1 MGKSP
6 GHSHA
11 SQQGKFLGRAHAR
24 SYAMGKSLGHGHAEH
39 EQPSRSS
46 RQGKY
51 EQAEEMHRQVS
62 RLSEKVLGKE
72 HRDTVANMNNSA
84 PGIDDSDVAS
94 ICSID
99 WPNLD

>member
-1 MGKSP
+1 MPVNRENFWGVLMP
-6 GHSHA
+6 DHMRWENLWGM
-11 SQQGKFLGRAHAR
+11 
-24 SYAMGKSLGHGHAEH
+24 AM
-39 EQPSRSS
+39 PSMNNLAGVLS

-72 HRDTVANMNNSA
+72 HPDTIANMNNSA